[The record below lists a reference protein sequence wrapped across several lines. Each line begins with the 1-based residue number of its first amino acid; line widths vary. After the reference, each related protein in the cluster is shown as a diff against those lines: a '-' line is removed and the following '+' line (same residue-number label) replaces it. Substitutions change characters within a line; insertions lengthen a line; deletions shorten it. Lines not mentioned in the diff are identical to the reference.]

1 MSELLF
7 KKEFPLDGKVVDASQ
22 SGKFVTEFKAK
33 GKIDSRGRSL
43 RDLDLQDRL
52 FKYRCSYM
60 IYSKSF
66 SAFPESLKNS
76 VLNRIKKVLI
86 SESPQLGYEY
96 LEAEEKK
103 AIFEILSETLA
114 GF

>member
-1 MSELLF
+1 MCIR
-7 KKEFPLDGKVVDASQ
+7 DR
-22 SGKFVTEFKAK
+22 FKAK

-76 VLNRIKKVLI
+76 VLNRIKEVLI

-103 AIFEILSETLA
+103 AIFEILSETVA